1 MHRLLFAVAVA
12 ATILAAAPA
21 AAQQPVLTASH
32 RVAPV
37 VVTPTPGATAIEG
50 VTLTALSA
58 PLPNASVRLRDVRSG
73 RVTDATTSDKDGAFT
88 FLRVDPGSYLVELVD
103 RDQNV
108 LAASPMLNL
117 NAGELISTIVKLP
130 LRMPAAGLLGRG
142 APTLLAVV
150 AASAAAGVL
159 ASTTPGQPVSPVR

>member
-12 ATILAAAPA
+12 ASVLTAPA

-50 VTLTALSA
+50 MTLTALSA

-130 LRMPAAGLLGRG
+130 LRLPAAGLLGRG

>member
-21 AAQQPVLTASH
+21 AAQQPVLTPSRRA
-32 RVAPV
+32 APV
-37 VVTPTPGATAIEG
+37 IVTPTPGATAIEG

>member
-12 ATILAAAPA
+12 ASVLAAPA
-21 AAQQPVLTASH
+21 AAQQPVLTPSH

-117 NAGELISTIVKLP
+117 NAGE
-130 LRMPAAGLLGRG
+130 
-142 APTLLAVV
+142 
-150 AASAAAGVL
+150 
-159 ASTTPGQPVSPVR
+159 